1 MIPLA
6 RRGRRIRIVI
16 LALLCTGLLLG
27 SGLLGLELSTPR
39 LSLHDLW
46 IIAEGGGSTLARI
59 VVLQLLLPRFVLG
72 ILAGAMLAL
81 SGALLQGSLQNVLA
95 GPELLGITG
104 GATVVVAAITILH
117 LPVAFSLIPWLALAG
132 GLISGGLIV
141 LTIRQTQESAR
152 LVLTGA
158 ALTALLNAGVI
169 ILMSLGSQTDINLLF
184 LFLVGSLSNRTWQHV
199 NVVLPWAIVG
209 IPLALLCARPV
220 NLLQLGDDMARG
232 LGLPVVRSR
241 LLILALSTALV
252 AAVIGV
258 CGPISFIALL
268 APHVARRIL
277 QTADARII
285 LPCSALLG
293 AALLCGADLLA
304 RVVFEPQEIPV
315 GVWTILLGGP
325 CLLFLLRHAKVQRGE
340 P

>member
-1 MIPLA
+1 MIPSA
-6 RRGRRIRIVI
+6 WRGRRIRIVI

-27 SGLLGLELSTPR
+27 SGLLGLELGTPR

-46 IIAEGGGSTLARI
+46 IITGGGGSTLARI

-72 ILAGAMLAL
+72 MLAGAMLAL

-141 LTIRQTQESAR
+141 LTIRQTQESTR

-209 IPLALLCARPV
+209 IPLALLYARPV

-252 AAVIGV
+252 AAVIAV

-268 APHVARRIL
+268 APHVTRRIL
-277 QTADARII
+277 KTADARIV

-325 CLLFLLRHAKVQRGE
+325 CLLFLLRRAKVQRGE